1 MSILDKKFIY
11 DLINQPPHFSNY
23 DEYSE
28 YLWNNF
34 KCILNNCVMLLH
46 SCGYN
51 RDLDMS
57 AFVLYKYDDKYILI
71 EVFVGTCEGC
81 FKEED
86 GLVFNDYINGAIDK
100 CYITTNL
107 DDMKQ
112 YFKKRII
119 HEEDEDDLTDFD
131 KNEFCSFI
139 DAL

>member
-11 DLINQPPHFSNY
+11 NLINQPPIFSNY

-28 YLWNNF
+28 YLWNDF
-34 KCILNNCVMLLH
+34 KYILNNCIMLVH

-51 RDLDMS
+51 YDAYMT

-71 EVFVGTCEGC
+71 EVFLGTCSGW
-81 FKEED
+81 FDDNK
-86 GLVFNDYINGAIDK
+86 VYNDYINDAIDK

-119 HEEDEDDLTDFD
+119 DEDGELPDVN
-131 KNEFCSFI
+131 KNELCSLI
-139 DAL
+139 DALT